1 MTVPILGTAID
12 ERFLTHR
19 LKSTSIAGIVGGV
32 LAILLFA
39 WHYYVDHFWS
49 WDLFAVGVSIAA
61 VKVALM
67 VWFRWTD

>member
-1 MTVPILGTAID
+1 MSVPILGTAID

-32 LAILLFA
+32 VAMGLFA
-39 WHYYVDHFWS
+39 YHYYVDHFWS

-61 VKVALM
+61 VKLALM
-67 VWFRWTD
+67 VWFHWTD

>member
-32 LAILLFA
+32 LAILLFV

-67 VWFRWTD
+67 LWFHLTD